1 MSNLFRSLID
11 SYLIACDLS
20 KLAWYLSSF
29 SFLFSLI
36 IALLVI
42 SSSVINFL
50 LFLKLWKFIAFLR
63 LTLLV
68 FSFSKILNPFVS
80 LPLEWCF
87 SSVNDYIIDFKF
99 FELGICVN
107 LVIAS
112 LSLFYKN
119 VSNSGK
125 NYSPT

>member
-29 SFLFSLI
+29 SFLFSLM

-63 LTLLV
+63 LAFV